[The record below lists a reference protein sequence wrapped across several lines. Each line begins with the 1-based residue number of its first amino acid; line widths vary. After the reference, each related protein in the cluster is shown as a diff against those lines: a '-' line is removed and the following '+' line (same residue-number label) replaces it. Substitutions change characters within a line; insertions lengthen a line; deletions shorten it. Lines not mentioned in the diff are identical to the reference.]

1 MSGNYLSELP
11 VQSSLV
17 ILNYS
22 PLQAAQH
29 LTRTSSYQGKPPQS
43 PWEFFKEQQW
53 WRILEL

>member
-11 VQSSLV
+11 AQSSLV

-29 LTRTSSYQGKPPQS
+29 LTRTSSYQGKPPTVSLGIFQRTTMV
-43 PWEFFKEQQW
+43 ED
-53 WRILEL
+53 R